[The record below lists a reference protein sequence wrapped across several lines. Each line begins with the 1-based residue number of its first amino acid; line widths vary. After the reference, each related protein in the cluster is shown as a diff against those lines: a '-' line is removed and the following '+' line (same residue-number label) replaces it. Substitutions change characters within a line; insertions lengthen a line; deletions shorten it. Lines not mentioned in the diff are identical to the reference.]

1 MANRRALSP
10 SAERACYYYCYY
22 PRYRRHRPSLLNI
35 DPVKR
40 SDLSAALESA

>member
-10 SAERACYYYCYY
+10 SAERACYYYYY

-40 SDLSAALESA
+40 SDLSAALQSA